1 MKKIK
6 RSYNGMTLVEV
17 LVALAVFT
25 IISALLASACAG
37 ICTIMRKT
45 NRLNKKISNETPDAE
60 LKNDE
65 TIIIPSATAAIRY
78 SPLSSCLTFKGPV
91 RIFDT

>member
-45 NRLNKKISNETPDAE
+45 NRLNKKKLQTRS
-60 LKNDE
+60 LKMAFQLLWQ
-65 TIIIPSATAAIRY
+65 TVLMRK
-78 SPLSSCLTFKGPV
+78 LL
-91 RIFDT
+91 